1 MSQKPLQ
8 VCNEPGCNQLAR
20 AYRCEQHSRESN
32 RSKSARRATGH
43 EKAYNYKWGKASK
56 KYRKHNPLCVSCQLS
71 GRTSAASCVD
81 HIIPHRGSDDLFWD
95 KGNWCSLCWRCH
107 SAKTRREDSLSTWK
121 PRERMLVICG
131 LPATGKTTLA
141 RKLAS
146 DWNCN
151 VWDWDD
157 VARNARRED
166 SDHCRTID
174 TFCPN
179 VRQHDPRIASASA
192 SANTC
197 QAMSS
202 VYKSN
207 EAESASASANTKGW
221 TRAEWLAFER
231 ERNRWI
237 ASNRDA
243 SAAVA
248 IVSRPEAAMEV
259 ASRLV
264 GRVRHLACNETT
276 RLRRVAQRAC
286 ESV

>member
-1 MSQKPLQ
+1 MSEKPLQ
-8 VCNEPGCNQLAR
+8 VCNEPGCNQLVR
-20 AYRCEQHSRESN
+20 SYRCEQHSRESN

-81 HIIPHRGSDDLFWD
+81 HIIPHRGSNDLFWD

-157 VARNARRED
+157 VARG
-166 SDHCRTID
+166 
-174 TFCPN
+174 
-179 VRQHDPRIASASA
+179 ASASA

-197 QAMSS
+197 QAMHSA
-202 VYKSN
+202 YKSN
-207 EAESASASANTKGW
+207 EAKSASASANTNGW
-221 TRAEWLAFER
+221 TRADWLDFER
-231 ERNRWI
+231 QRNKWI

-243 SAAVA
+243 YSAVA

-264 GRVRHLACNETT
+264 ARVRHLVCNETT
-276 RLRRVAQRAC
+276 RSRRVAQRAC

>member
-1 MSQKPLQ
+1 MSEKPLQ

-81 HIIPHRGSDDLFWD
+81 HIIPHRGSDGLFWD

-157 VARNARRED
+157 VVRDARRED

-179 VRQHDPRIASASA
+179 VRQHDPR
-192 SANTC
+192 
-197 QAMSS
+197 
-202 VYKSN
+202 
-207 EAESASASANTKGW
+207 SANTKGW
-221 TRAEWLAFER
+221 TRAEWLDFER
-231 ERNRWI
+231 QRNKWI

-286 ESV
+286 GGVDADVPPRGGRA